1 MSKQVKLKFKKLLK
15 KAEFVHA
22 DLEYHEELLPEAK
35 NLFSQ
40 EVPQTI
46 KGLTPEQQ
54 KHIAEVDRQRLIE
67 KEEKIKKAAQAAHEA
82 SKDEGADEEAE
93 SEETALAESEHDYI
107 EEDRE
112 EEEPQE
118 AKESELKKL
127 YRQVAALTHPD
138 KAKAAGASDREASRL
153 EQLFIQAKK
162 AYDDKNWY
170 ILYSIALALDIDVPE
185 PSPQNLEWIEED
197 IRHTMGTISQ
207 IGNLIAW
214 MWYSGDPAMKQVA
227 LSNFFEQMY
236 GISLG
241 AVQLGSKPQGPAID
255 VS

>member
-40 EVPQTI
+40 EVAQAI
-46 KGLTPEQQ
+46 KDLTPEQQ
-54 KHIAEVDRQRLIE
+54 KHVAEIDRQRQIAQ
-67 KEEKIKKAAQAAHEA
+67 EEKIKEAAKAAQDAADLDD
-82 SKDEGADEEAE
+82 DEGTPLND
-93 SEETALAESEHDYI
+93 ETALTESEHDYI
-107 EEDRE
+107 EEERE
-112 EEEPQE
+112 SEEPEE
-118 AKESELKKL
+118 AKASQLKKL

-138 KAKAAGASDREASRL
+138 KAKAAGASDKEASRL
-153 EQLFIQAKK
+153 GQLFMQAKK

-185 PSPQNLEWIEED
+185 PSPENLEWIEED
-197 IRHTMGTISQ
+197 IRYTMGTIAQ

-214 MWYSGDPAMKQVA
+214 MWYSGDAAMKQIA

-236 GISLG
+236 GLSLV
-241 AVQLGSKPQGPAID
+241 AVQLDSSSN
-255 VS
+255 VY